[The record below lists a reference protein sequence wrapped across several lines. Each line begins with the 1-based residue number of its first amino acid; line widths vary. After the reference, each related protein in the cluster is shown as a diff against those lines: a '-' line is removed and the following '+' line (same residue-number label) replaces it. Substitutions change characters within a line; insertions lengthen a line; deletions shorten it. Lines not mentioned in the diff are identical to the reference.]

1 MTQNSG
7 RIGKVL
13 IVGAGP
19 GDPGLLTLKG
29 KACLEQAD
37 VVLFDYLANPTLLE
51 FAPDQSEKIYIG
63 RRGRGAYTSQQAIN
77 ELLVSKAREGK
88 CVVRLKGGDPFV
100 FGRGGEEA
108 EVVAEAGIPFE
119 VIPGVTSAVAVP
131 AYAGIPVTHRTMA
144 STVTFVTGHED
155 PTKEESVVEWPRLA
169 TVNGTLIFLM
179 GVKNLPVIVQKLLE
193 EGKSP
198 DTPVALIRRGT
209 YMSQQTVTGTLA
221 DIVAQA
227 EAVNLQPPTVIVV
240 GAVVSLRERLNWFEQ
255 RPLFGK
261 RILVTRPKHQAP
273 VFSRLLEAYGAEP
286 VECSTLD
293 IISPESWEKVDAA
306 ISIIQTYQW
315 LVLTSVNGVQAFM
328 KRLQF
333 HGRDIR
339 SLAGLRLCCIGPR
352 TAEEASTF
360 GIQADFIPDEYQ
372 AEGVL
377 ATMRKAGVAG
387 QHVLI
392 PRAEVAREIL
402 PEQLRELGATVDVV
416 PVYRAVPPS
425 VDVRDLKSRFQE
437 GDIHFLTFAS
447 SSTVRNFCQLF
458 ENLEEVAQV
467 TKKSVIACIGPITAQ
482 TVLEHG
488 LSVDIVAKE
497 NTLPALAEAIVRHV
511 HPNSPVSNLCSV

>member
-1 MTQNSG
+1 MKNNSET
-7 RIGKVL
+7 IGKVL

-19 GDPGLLTLKG
+19 GDPGLFTLKG
-29 KACLEQAD
+29 KDCLEKAD
-37 VVLFDYLANPTLLE
+37 VVVFDYLANPALLE
-51 FAPDQSEKIYIG
+51 FAPAHAEKIYIG
-63 RRGRGAYTSQQAIN
+63 RRGRGMYSSQDDIN
-77 ELLVSKAREGK
+77 ALLVSKAREGN

-119 VIPGVTSAVAVP
+119 IIPGVTSAVAVP
-131 AYAGIPVTHRTMA
+131 AYAGIPVTHRTLA

-155 PTKEESVVEWPRLA
+155 PTKDESVVEWPRLA
-169 TVNGTLIFLM
+169 SVNGTLIFLM
-179 GVKNLPVIVQKLLE
+179 GVKNLPLIVEKLLT

-198 DTPVALIRRGT
+198 ETPVALIRRGT
-209 YMSQQTVTGTLA
+209 YMSQQTVIGTLA
-221 DIVAQA
+221 SIVEQA
-227 EAVNLQPPTVIVV
+227 KAVNLQPPTVIVI
-240 GAVVSLRERLNWFEQ
+240 GSVVRLRDRLDWFEQ

-293 IISPESWEKVDAA
+293 IISPESWEKVDEA
-306 ISIIQTYQW
+306 ISKIQKYQW

-339 SLAGLRLCCIGPR
+339 SLAGLRLCCIGPK
-352 TAEEASTF
+352 TAEEAATF
-360 GIQADFIPDEYQ
+360 GIQADFVPDEFQ

-377 ATMRKAGVAG
+377 ATMRKAGVVG

-402 PEQLRELGATVDVV
+402 PEQLRAMGAMVDVV
-416 PVYRAVPPS
+416 PVYRAISPS
-425 VDVRDLKSRFQE
+425 VDVEGLRKHFQDGE
-437 GDIHFLTFAS
+437 IHFLTFAS

-458 ENLEEVAQV
+458 ENQAEVARV

-482 TVLEHG
+482 TVIEHG
-488 LSVDIVAKE
+488 LAVDIVAKE

-511 HPNSPVSNLCSV
+511 KPNEEIHSLCPV

>member
-1 MTQNSG
+1 MPNSG
-7 RIGKVL
+7 NVGKVL

-29 KACLEQAD
+29 KVCIEKAD
-37 VVLFDYLANPTLLE
+37 VVVFDYLANPALLE
-51 FAPDQSEKIYIG
+51 FAPAHAEKIYIG
-63 RRGRGAYTSQQAIN
+63 RRGRGMYSSQDDIN
-77 ELLVSKAREGK
+77 ALLVSKAREGN

-119 VIPGVTSAVAVP
+119 IIPGVTSAVAVP

-155 PTKEESVVEWPRLA
+155 PTKDESVVEWPRLA
-169 TVNGTLIFLM
+169 SVNGTLIFLM
-179 GVKNLPVIVQKLLE
+179 GVKNLPLIVEKLIT

-198 DTPVALIRRGT
+198 ETPVALIRRGT

-221 DIVAQA
+221 NIVEQA
-227 EAVNLQPPTVIVV
+227 KSVNLQPPTVIVI
-240 GAVVSLRERLNWFEQ
+240 GSVVRLRDRLDWFEQ

-286 VECSTLD
+286 IECSTLD
-293 IISPESWEKVDAA
+293 IIPPQSWGPVDEA
-306 ISIIQTYQW
+306 ISKIQKYQW

-339 SLAGLRLCCIGPR
+339 SLAGLRLCCIGPK
-352 TAEEASTF
+352 TAEEAARY
-360 GIQADFIPDEYQ
+360 GIHADFVPDEFQ

-377 ATMRKAGVAG
+377 DTMGKAGVAG
-387 QHVLI
+387 LHVLI
-392 PRAEVAREIL
+392 PRAAVAREIL
-402 PEQLRELGATVDVV
+402 PEQLREMGAVVDVV
-416 PVYRAVPPS
+416 SVYRAVPPQ
-425 VDVRDLKSRFQE
+425 VDVEGLKNRFQ
-437 GDIHFLTFAS
+437 GGGIHFLTFAS

-458 ENLEEVAQV
+458 ENQEEVLQA
-467 TKKSVIACIGPITAQ
+467 TKESVIACIGPITAQ
-482 TVLEHG
+482 TVVEHG
-488 LSVDIVAKE
+488 LSVDIIAKE

-511 HPNSPVSNLCSV
+511 KPNEEIQNLCSV